1 MKEMN
6 TVQYVMILHYAEVQ
20 QLLLLFQIPK
30 CKINVMCS
38 CMNIV
43 NTSILVVYS

>member
-30 CKINVMCS
+30 CKINVMCL
-38 CMNIV
+38 CMNNV
-43 NTSILVVYS
+43 KNTI